1 MEHALF
7 VEIKDDD
14 GKKVLLNPAK
24 VSALVK
30 EKENEGT
37 TIHLFGVQE
46 SIYVDVPIDDVTDVV
61 LRALEFYN
69 QSIME
74 LMIEIVKKE
83 MEKKE
88 KKEVFH

>member
-1 MEHALF
+1 MEHALL
-7 VEIKDDD
+7 VEIKDKS

-24 VSALVK
+24 VSALVR
-30 EKENEGT
+30 EKEGAGT
-37 TIHLFGVQE
+37 SIHMFGTQE
-46 SIYVDVPIDDVTDVV
+46 SIYVDVDIEDVTDVI

-74 LMIEIVKKE
+74 LMIETVKKE
-83 MEKKE
+83 MGKKE